1 MFNNIDDIFEAINS
15 DIDVIGSV
23 FDCDW
28 DASDI
33 FDGVAVAQDWDGHDV
48 YVDPKNNVIVG
59 WRCYGCSLNGID
71 KIS

>member
-1 MFNNIDDIFEAINS
+1 MFNINDIFDNIN
-15 DIDVIGSV
+15 DGLEVIGSV
-23 FDCDW
+23 FSGEWESCDV
-28 DASDI
+28 
-33 FDGVAVAQDWDGHDV
+33 FDGVVVLSDLEGHDV